1 MLGKSCYHTSISGF
15 LYSLSTGTVDSPI
28 SFFVC
33 LSRQVNCNDFSSP
46 APSIAFPT
54 RCLWFR
60 LRRLLSY
67 QMCVRAEGKKDL
79 SFLTNCD
86 SVRLLQRVSFRSC
99 CYWSSGSPQSIFPSA
114 HCKGGSRDYH
124 RSGSRDRYVI
134 KTEELLFGLLLKAQE
149 SICGFQSLPS
159 FSLVF

>member
-46 APSIAFPT
+46 APSLAFPT

-79 SFLTNCD
+79 SFLISLRQIVILSDYFRGFPSEVVATG
-86 SVRLLQRVSFRSC
+86 LQEAHNLSFRR
-99 CYWSSGSPQSIFPSA
+99 PTV
-114 HCKGGSRDYH
+114 KGEAGTT
-124 RSGSRDRYVI
+124 
-134 KTEELLFGLLLKAQE
+134 TEVEVETGM
-149 SICGFQSLPS
+149 
-159 FSLVF
+159 